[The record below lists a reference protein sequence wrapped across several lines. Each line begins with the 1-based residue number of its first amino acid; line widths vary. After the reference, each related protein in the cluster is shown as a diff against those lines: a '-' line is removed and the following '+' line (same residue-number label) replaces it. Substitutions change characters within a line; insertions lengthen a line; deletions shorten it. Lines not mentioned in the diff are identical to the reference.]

1 MMSSSPKVKKSSVYL
16 FGKVAE
22 QISGLIITWLLI
34 TKLTMEE
41 YGIYNFLISLSVYFG
56 IFSSFGLVSAFHRY
70 FPDFFKRKIDS
81 PLFGIIKF
89 GMFFRALTLSVII
102 LITYMFFDE
111 IGQFFQIENYFQHF
125 LLFSIATVFLLQAN
139 FLERILETLFLHKY
153 VAYANIVHTFIR
165 FSCLIPIFYL
175 DLGLL
180 YVIRAEF
187 IANLALLAIYY
198 FYYKLN
204 ANLKIERSKRSRY
217 FSKISSLKQYLSF
230 SHLSFLNEVGAVLVH
245 VSTDF
250 IIIAHFLGVVA
261 LGKYAFVVQV
271 SYLISKFLPIK
282 LLKSLIIPIYF
293 SRYIESADKLEL
305 DKMFH
310 LISKI
315 TAFVLFPILTLMVVL
330 GREFIG
336 HVFDPRYL
344 DSYYVMIILCIYYII
359 LSFPVSLPLQMI
371 EKTEVM
377 LISKL
382 ALFYH
387 LIMSIL
393 LVQAW
398 GIVGVALSTT
408 SAVLLKKVFEYSAS
422 KKYIQIT
429 FPWTDIFKIIFNSLV
444 VGLLAYWAKPFVTSL
459 VTLVITCLVIGLVY
473 LWVSYRNMAFIREE
487 RKLINQFFGKP
498 YFRLLAEN

>member
-1 MMSSSPKVKKSSVYL
+1 MIGSSPKVKKSSVYL

-34 TKLTMEE
+34 TRLTMEE
-41 YGIYNFLISLSVYFG
+41 YGIYNFLISFSVYFG

-70 FPDFFKRKIDS
+70 FPDFFQRKSNS
-81 PLFGIIKF
+81 PLFRIIKF
-89 GMFFRALTLSVII
+89 GMLFRVLTLSVVI
-102 LITYMFFDE
+102 LLIYMFFDE

-125 LLFSIATVFLLQAN
+125 LLFSIGAIFLLQAN

-165 FSCLIPIFYL
+165 FSCLVPIFYL

-180 YVIRAEF
+180 YVIWAEF
-187 IANLALLAIYY
+187 IANLALLTIYY

-204 ANLKIERSKRSRY
+204 TNLKTERSKRARH
-217 FSKISSLKQYLSF
+217 FWKFSSLKQYLSF

-245 VSTDF
+245 ISTDF
-250 IIIAHFLGVVA
+250 IIIAHFLGAIA
-261 LGKYAFVVQV
+261 LSKYAFVVQV
-271 SYLISKFLPIK
+271 SYLISKFLPTKI
-282 LLKSLIIPIYF
+282 LKSLIIPIYF
-293 SRYIESADKLEL
+293 SRYIESANKLEL

-315 TAFVLFPILTLMVVL
+315 TAFILFPILTLMVVL
-330 GREFIG
+330 GKEFIS

-344 DSYYVMIILCIYYII
+344 DSYSVMIILCIYYII

-371 EKTEVM
+371 EKSEVM

-387 LIMSIL
+387 LVMSIL
-393 LVQAW
+393 LVQVW
-398 GIVGVALSTT
+398 GIAGVALSTT
-408 SAVLLKKVFEYSAS
+408 SAVLLKKVFEYFAS
-422 KKYIQIT
+422 KKYIRIT
-429 FPWTDIFKIIFNSLV
+429 FPWADIFKIILNSLV
-444 VGLLAYWAKPFVTSL
+444 VGLLAYWVRPFITNL
-459 VTLVITCLVIGLVY
+459 ITLVITCLAIGMVY
-473 LWVSYRNMAFIREE
+473 MWISIHNMAFIREE

-498 YFRLLAEN
+498 YFRLLVGS